1 MRTMTPQQ
9 ACDRLQNLSGVLSAG
24 VFCNDSNGAEP
35 VLTCATTEHKD
46 WPNVFRAAVKMF
58 HLLDEPR
65 VQITMDDYTVV
76 IETKDGWTIAV
87 AAPLG
92 HAVRKSLR
100 RVYNQLFR
108 KLEAKAAAANIV
120 QFPK

>member
-1 MRTMTPQQ
+1 MKTMTPQQ
-9 ACDRLQNLSGVLSAG
+9 ACDRLQNLTGVLSAG
-24 VFCNDSNGAEP
+24 VFCSSENAPEP
-35 VLTCATTEHKD
+35 VFTCADTEHKD

-58 HLLDEPR
+58 HLLNETR

-92 HAVRKSLR
+92 HSVRKSLR

-108 KLEAKAAAANIV
+108 KLAARQAPANVV